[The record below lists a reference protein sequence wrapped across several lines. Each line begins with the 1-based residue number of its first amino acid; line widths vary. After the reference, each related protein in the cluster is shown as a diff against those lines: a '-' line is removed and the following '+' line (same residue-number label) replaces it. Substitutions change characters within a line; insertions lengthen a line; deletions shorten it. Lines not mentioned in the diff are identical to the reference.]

1 MISLL
6 QKFDSKLR
14 EWFGSEHEEDSV
26 HNYLSTNRN
35 GRLYVDDLEGY
46 LEAGNCFEEMERTA
60 KVLKKDD

>member
-46 LEAGNCFEEMERTA
+46 LEAGNCFEEME
-60 KVLKKDD
+60 